1 MTDFKLVSE
10 FKPCGAQPQA
20 ISKLTS
26 GLGKKYRAQTLLGVT
41 GSGKTFTMANVI
53 AKRNVPA
60 LIITH
65 NKTLAAQLYNELR
78 EFFPRNH
85 VEYFVSYY
93 DYYQPEAYLPRT
105 DTYIAKDASINEKID
120 RLRLSATSSLIM
132 ARDVVVV
139 ASVSCIYGLGSPK
152 VYKEM
157 TVPIDK
163 GMKIAQKELLSRLVK
178 IHYSRDDKT
187 PKRGNVRVMGD
198 TIDIFLGY
206 KDSVLRVEMFGD
218 EVERVRMLDGVTLM
232 PVKEYS
238 EYLVFPAKHFV
249 MPEERLKSAVHSI
262 EKERDKR
269 ILELR
274 KEGKVHEGERLL
286 ERTNYDLEMIRET
299 GYCGG
304 IENYSRHFDGR
315 REGEPPSTL
324 IDFFPKDFLVII
336 DESHVTL
343 PQFRGMFHGDYS
355 RKQSLVE
362 HGFRLKSAFDN
373 RPLKFAEFEKKINQV
388 VYVSATPDKYEI
400 DSSSQVV
407 EQIVRPTGLVDP
419 PVNVKKTEG
428 QMDDLLENI
437 KKETKRGYRTLVTT
451 LTKRMAEDLCE
462 FLAGKGIKVQYLHSE
477 IDTIERTEIIRG
489 LRSKKFDVLI
499 GVNLL
504 REGLDLPEVSLV
516 AILDAD
522 KEGFLRNKRSLIQT
536 MGRASRNSLGRV
548 IMYADRVTDSMSGAI
563 DETERRRKVQM
574 KYNKKHGIVPRTIE
588 KKIQERIIKEEDL
601 DVNQMND
608 VPKEDIL
615 GLIDILEYD
624 MNSAAERLEFER
636 AIEIRE
642 KIEVLRKRVKD
653 RL

>member
-1 MTDFKLVSE
+1 MTEFKLVSE

-20 ISKLTS
+20 ISKLTK
-26 GLGKKYRAQTLLGVT
+26 GLEKKYRAQTLLGVT

-53 AKRNVPA
+53 AQRNVPA

-78 EFFPRNH
+78 EFFPDNH

-93 DYYQPEAYLPRT
+93 DYYQPEAYLART

-152 VYKEM
+152 VYKDM
-157 TVPIDK
+157 TVSLDK
-163 GMKIAQKELLSRLVK
+163 GMKIAQKELLSKLVK
-178 IHYSRDDKT
+178 IQYSRDDKT
-187 PKRGNVRVMGD
+187 PRRGNVRVMGD
-198 TIDIFLGY
+198 TVDIFLGY
-206 KDSVLRVEMFGD
+206 EDSVLRIEMLGD
-218 EVERVRMLDGVTLM
+218 EIERIRMLDCVTLM

-249 MPEERLKSAVHSI
+249 MPEERLKSALLSI

-274 KEGKVHEGERLL
+274 NDGKVHEAERLL

-315 REGEPPSTL
+315 KEGEPPSTL
-324 IDFFPKDFLVII
+324 IDFFPNDFLVII

-355 RKQSLVE
+355 RKQSLIE

-373 RPLKFAEFEKKINQV
+373 RPLKFAEFEKKINQI

-400 DSSSQVV
+400 ENSAQVV

-419 PVNVKKTEG
+419 SVTVKKTEG
-428 QMDDLLENI
+428 QMDDLLKNI
-437 KKETKRGYRTLVTT
+437 NMETDKGYRTLVIT

-477 IDTIERTEIIRG
+477 IDTIERTEIIRA

-536 MGRASRNSLGRV
+536 MGRASRNSSGRV
-548 IMYADRVTDSMSGAI
+548 IMYADRVTDSMRGAI
-563 DETERRRKVQM
+563 DETERRRKVQTE
-574 KYNKKHGIVPRTIE
+574 YNKKHGIVPRTIE
-588 KKIQERIIKEEDL
+588 KKIQDRIIKEEEF

-608 VPKEDIL
+608 IPKEDIL
-615 GLIDILEYD
+615 GLIDILEFD

-642 KIEVLRKRVKD
+642 KISVLKNRIKSQ
-653 RL
+653 L

>member
-1 MTDFKLVSE
+1 
-10 FKPCGAQPQA
+10 
-20 ISKLTS
+20 
-26 GLGKKYRAQTLLGVT
+26 
-41 GSGKTFTMANVI
+41 
-53 AKRNVPA
+53 
-60 LIITH
+60 
-65 NKTLAAQLYNELR
+65 
-78 EFFPRNH
+78 
-85 VEYFVSYY
+85 
-93 DYYQPEAYLPRT
+93 
-105 DTYIAKDASINEKID
+105 
-120 RLRLSATSSLIM
+120 
-132 ARDVVVV
+132 
-139 ASVSCIYGLGSPK
+139 
-152 VYKEM
+152 
-157 TVPIDK
+157 
-163 GMKIAQKELLSRLVK
+163 MKIQ
-178 IHYSRDDKT
+178 YSRDDKT

-206 KDSVLRVEMFGD
+206 EESVLRVEMFGD
-218 EVERVRMLDGVTLM
+218 EVERVRMLDVVTLM
-232 PVKEYS
+232 PVKEYN

-249 MPEERLKSAVHSI
+249 MPEERVDAAVKSI

-269 ILELR
+269 IVELR
-274 KEGKVHEGERLL
+274 AEGKVHEAERLL

-373 RPLKFAEFEKKINQV
+373 RPLKFDEFEKKINQI
-388 VYVSATPDKYEI
+388 VYVSATPEKYEI

-419 PVNVKKTEG
+419 PVTVKKTEG
-428 QMDDLLENI
+428 QMDDLLDNI
-437 KKETKRGYRTLVTT
+437 KKETKSGYRTLVTT

-462 FLAGKGIKVQYLHSE
+462 FLAGKGVKVQYLHSE
-477 IDTIERTEIIRG
+477 IDTIERTEILRG

-536 MGRASRNSLGRV
+536 MGRASRNSSGRV

-563 DETERRRKVQM
+563 DETERRRNVQM

-588 KKIQERIIKEEDL
+588 KKIQERIIKEEEL
-601 DVNQMND
+601 DVSQMD
-608 VPKEDIL
+608 GVPKEDIL
-615 GLIDILEYD
+615 GLIDILEFD

-642 KIEVLRKRVKD
+642 KITVLKKRVSVV
-653 RL
+653 

>member
-1 MTDFKLVSE
+1 MTDFKLVSD

-20 ISKLTS
+20 ISKLTK
-26 GLGKKYRAQTLLGVT
+26 GLCKKYRAQTLLGVT

-53 AKRNVPA
+53 AQRNVPV

-78 EFFPRNH
+78 DFFPDNH

-93 DYYQPEAYLPRT
+93 DYYQPEAYLART

-152 VYKEM
+152 EYKKM
-157 TVPIDK
+157 TVAIDK
-163 GMKIAQKELLSRLVK
+163 GMKIAQKELLSKLVK
-178 IHYSRDDKT
+178 IQYSRDDKT

-198 TIDIFLGY
+198 TMDIFLGY
-206 KDSVLRVEMFGD
+206 EDAVLRVEMFGD
-218 EVERVRMLDGVTLM
+218 EVERVRMLDCVTLM
-232 PVKEYS
+232 PVKEYG

-249 MPEERLKSAVHSI
+249 MPEERVDAAVASI
-262 EKERDKR
+262 EKERDRR
-269 ILELR
+269 IVELR
-274 KEGKVHEGERLL
+274 REGKVHEAERLL
-286 ERTNYDLEMIRET
+286 ERTNYDLEMIQET

-315 REGEPPSTL
+315 KEGEPPSTL
-324 IDFFPKDFLVII
+324 IDFFPEDFLVIV

-343 PQFRGMFHGDYS
+343 PQVRGMFHGDHS
-355 RKQSLVE
+355 RKQSLVD

-373 RPLKFAEFEKKINQV
+373 RPLKFTEFEKKINQI

-419 PVNVKKTEG
+419 PVSVKKTEG
-428 QMDDLLENI
+428 QMDDLLLNI
-437 KKETKRGYRTLVTT
+437 NMETGKGYRTLVTT
-451 LTKRMAEDLCE
+451 LTKRMAEDLSE
-462 FLAGKGIKVQYLHSE
+462 FLAGKGVKVQYLHSE
-477 IDTIERTEIIRG
+477 IDTIERTEILRG

-548 IMYADRVTDSMSGAI
+548 IMYADRVTDSMRTAI
-563 DETERRRKVQM
+563 DETERRRAVQM
-574 KYNKKHGIVPRTIE
+574 EYNKKHGIVPRTIE
-588 KKIQERIIKEEDL
+588 KKIQERIIKEEEL
-601 DVNQMND
+601 DVSEMDD
-608 VPKEDIL
+608 VPSGDIL
-615 GLIDILEYD
+615 ALIEILEFD
-624 MNSAAERLEFER
+624 MNSAAERLEFEK

-642 KIEVLRKRVKD
+642 KIDVLRKRVKGQ
-653 RL
+653 L

>member
-1 MTDFKLVSE
+1 
-10 FKPCGAQPQA
+10 
-20 ISKLTS
+20 
-26 GLGKKYRAQTLLGVT
+26 
-41 GSGKTFTMANVI
+41 
-53 AKRNVPA
+53 
-60 LIITH
+60 
-65 NKTLAAQLYNELR
+65 
-78 EFFPRNH
+78 
-85 VEYFVSYY
+85 
-93 DYYQPEAYLPRT
+93 
-105 DTYIAKDASINEKID
+105 
-120 RLRLSATSSLIM
+120 
-132 ARDVVVV
+132 
-139 ASVSCIYGLGSPK
+139 
-152 VYKEM
+152 
-157 TVPIDK
+157 
-163 GMKIAQKELLSRLVK
+163 
-178 IHYSRDDKT
+178 
-187 PKRGNVRVMGD
+187 
-198 TIDIFLGY
+198 
-206 KDSVLRVEMFGD
+206 
-218 EVERVRMLDGVTLM
+218 
-232 PVKEYS
+232 

-249 MPEERLKSAVHSI
+249 MPEERVDAAVKSI

-269 ILELR
+269 IVELR
-274 KEGKVHEGERLL
+274 AEGKVHEAERLL

-343 PQFRGMFHGDYS
+343 PQFRGMFHGDHS

-373 RPLKFAEFEKKINQV
+373 RPLKFDEFEKKINQI
-388 VYVSATPDKYEI
+388 VYVSATPEKYEI

-419 PVNVKKTEG
+419 PVTVKKTEG
-428 QMDDLLENI
+428 QMDDLLDNI
-437 KKETKRGYRTLVTT
+437 KKETKSGYRTLVTT

-462 FLAGKGIKVQYLHSE
+462 FLAGKGVKVQYLHSE
-477 IDTIERTEIIRG
+477 IDTLERTEIIRG

-536 MGRASRNSLGRV
+536 MGRASRNSSGRV

-563 DETERRRKVQM
+563 DETERRRAVQM
-574 KYNKKHGIVPRTIE
+574 RYNKKHGIVPRTIE
-588 KKIQERIIKEEDL
+588 KKIQDRIIKEEEL
-601 DVNQMND
+601 DVSQMD
-608 VPKEDIL
+608 GVPKEDIL
-615 GLIDILEYD
+615 GLIDILEFD
-624 MNSAAERLEFER
+624 MNSAAERLEFEK

-642 KIEVLRKRVKD
+642 KIGVLRKRVNGKL
-653 RL
+653 R